1 MDGWQMEGQ
10 TPPRACFWTR
20 VNKEGR
26 GRHTRAGAH
35 GGVLDVEEGLGVG
48 HGCRGLMELA

>member
-1 MDGWQMEGQ
+1 MADGGADASEG
-10 TPPRACFWTR
+10 CFWTR
-20 VNKEGR
+20 VNKERR